1 MFFARLLILLI
12 VVALL
17 MWLLKRL
24 FNSPPAPEQLE
35 SSQSENMLQCKYCG
49 VHVPE
54 SSIVTAAV
62 PRSLATFL
70 GRLPQ
75 ALTSS
80 LGSPSAVRCA
90 GLSSAKSD
98 TERST

>member
-54 SSIVTAAV
+54 SSITVVNDQTYCCVEHAD
-62 PRSLATFL
+62 LD
-70 GRLPQ
+70 Q
-75 ALTSS
+75 HQ
-80 LGSPSAVRCA
+80 
-90 GLSSAKSD
+90 
-98 TERST
+98 